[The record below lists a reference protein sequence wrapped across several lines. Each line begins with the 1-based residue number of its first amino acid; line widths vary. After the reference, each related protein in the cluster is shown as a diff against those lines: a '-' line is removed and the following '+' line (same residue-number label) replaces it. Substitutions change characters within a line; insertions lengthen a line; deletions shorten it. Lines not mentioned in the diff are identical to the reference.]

1 MAGIREL
8 LAVVLGV
15 ALGVFLVAFP
25 QVFLRIQLLG
35 RLPRDRGGRYGDQSG
50 DAGRWLW
57 LIRALGVLC
66 LVVAGYLAVQQF

>member
-8 LAVVLGV
+8 LAVGLGV
-15 ALGVFLVAFP
+15 LLGVFLVAFP

-35 RLPRDRGGRYGDQSG
+35 RLPRDRGGRYGDQG

-57 LIRALGVLC
+57 LVRGLGALSL
-66 LVVAGYLAVQQF
+66 LVAGYLAVQQF